1 MNHSKNIITKWDG
14 IITDCDS
21 TKGLTKF
28 IPYNEVSISYV
39 LLLFIIGVKKIVLY
53 IEDFVQLKFHCKC
66 LSFTVRY
73 PPRLLKGRTSNFT
86 HLSLSQWETP
96 CSTHIPTKSC
106 APSFPVLYFLLLWCQ
121 LAKTNIEGAEN
132 IIVVATNVTSI
143 VEKRLPLK
151 QECLL

>member
-1 MNHSKNIITKWDG
+1 MRWNYYKLRQLSLLQSAMDFTNCDSFFITKCDTVYYKLRQVLQSAMIITN
-14 IITDCDS
+14 CDS

-73 PPRLLKGRTSNFT
+73 PPRQAGV
-86 HLSLSQWETP
+86 
-96 CSTHIPTKSC
+96 I
-106 APSFPVLYFLLLWCQ
+106 
-121 LAKTNIEGAEN
+121 
-132 IIVVATNVTSI
+132 
-143 VEKRLPLK
+143 KR
-151 QECLL
+151 

>member
-1 MNHSKNIITKWDG
+1 MDSYYQLRQLFYYKVQHGLLQIATGRAMIITN
-14 IITDCDS
+14 CDS

-73 PPRLLKGRTSNFT
+73 PPRQAGVIR
-86 HLSLSQWETP
+86 
-96 CSTHIPTKSC
+96 
-106 APSFPVLYFLLLWCQ
+106 
-121 LAKTNIEGAEN
+121 
-132 IIVVATNVTSI
+132 
-143 VEKRLPLK
+143 R
-151 QECLL
+151 

>member
-1 MNHSKNIITKWDG
+1 MQWTVITNCDSFFITKCNTVYYKLRQVLQSAMIITN
-14 IITDCDS
+14 CDS

-73 PPRLLKGRTSNFT
+73 PPRQAGV
-86 HLSLSQWETP
+86 
-96 CSTHIPTKSC
+96 I
-106 APSFPVLYFLLLWCQ
+106 
-121 LAKTNIEGAEN
+121 
-132 IIVVATNVTSI
+132 
-143 VEKRLPLK
+143 KR
-151 QECLL
+151 

>member
-1 MNHSKNIITKWDG
+1 MIITN
-14 IITDCDS
+14 CDS

-73 PPRLLKGRTSNFT
+73 PPRQAGVIR
-86 HLSLSQWETP
+86 
-96 CSTHIPTKSC
+96 
-106 APSFPVLYFLLLWCQ
+106 
-121 LAKTNIEGAEN
+121 
-132 IIVVATNVTSI
+132 
-143 VEKRLPLK
+143 R
-151 QECLL
+151 